1 MSVRFVPLAVV
12 ALLAATIPVVAQQKS
27 IYRDGFAGRNPTFLR
42 GDANVRF
49 DEKDHKM
56 SAEHGH
62 SGLSS
67 ESIKIEAN
75 PPAGAADVQFV
86 DYYYQTPPAPVT
98 DRLTASVWVKAFR
111 AGIQIKARVVFPK
124 EKDPRNPNAPLTTLI
139 AGGTYTQPRRWQ
151 RLDFGDVADV
161 VKKQLPVLHA
171 RLGRAVDP
179 SDAYLDRVVL
189 NVFAGPG
196 VTELWIDDL
205 EIGPVRTDL
214 APPSAK
220 GQPPG
225 ATASRPNR
233 KKALPVEFTEGQ
245 IAVDGQPFLMLAIRH
260 TGTPLKT
267 LHDAGFNTVWFPT
280 DPPPATVEDAV
291 RHGFW
296 VVPSLPLPAGQ
307 WVDGK
312 PKQADAD
319 TLKRDADS
327 VAAFLRRFIANDAV
341 LMWSLGSGRTLED
354 LPRVARASELV
365 RTYDPRRP
373 RAVDLW
379 DGYSAYSS
387 YVNAMGAHR
396 WPLFSSLEM
405 RQYRQWLSQRK
416 ALIPP
421 GKLAWT
427 WVQTHLPEWFAEKL
441 CGQPDPAAFDDPI
454 GPHPEQLRILTYLS
468 LAAGYRGLGFW
479 SDKYLENACHGRDRL
494 LELALLNSEIEMLRP
509 VLLSASDPAKWRP
522 TDNGNVQ
529 AAVIRGGKEILVLP
543 VWLGY
548 GSQYTPAQA
557 ALPSL
562 TVVIPAVPDSAVP
575 WLVTPVGVTELKGV
589 KRVAGGTEIVIP
601 EFDTTAAVVFTS
613 DQCGPQSQIV
623 RWQDHT
629 RFKLAPLA
637 ARWAQQQ
644 AIEQYRKTRITHDNI
659 LKAGG
664 PDLPNGEAPDL
675 FRRSAKYIAS
685 AKAYAENNQF
695 DQAYYEARRAL
706 RPLRVLMRAD
716 WQKAVETLDVPTAS
730 PFAVS
735 FYSLP
740 RHWKFAQQVQA
751 SRPAGNA
758 FPNGGFE
765 LSQSAPKGGAAVSSL
780 PGWRVR
786 KMILDPGLTSTAAII
801 NVNKDIVDQPPRELP
816 MKPTRY
822 APLRVAPHPVEFRQP
837 EFGRHCLAMQVGLTV
852 KTDKEGKPVPQ
863 PQAVE
868 RVVLAVDSAPAEFAP
883 GSLVRIS
890 FWAKVPGTVATADG
904 LVVFD
909 SAGGEP
915 LGARILSTIPE
926 LGKPAV
932 WRQYHLYRR
941 VPPSG
946 KVAMT
951 FALTGLGIALID
963 DVRIEPLVPGAAVD
977 AAYCPPLAT
986 KPTVAAPVRQA
997 GYQQQPKEATRSRDR

>member
-1 MSVRFVPLAVV
+1 MSVRFVPLGVV
-12 ALLAATIPVVAQQKS
+12 ALLVAAIPVVAQQKS
-27 IYRDGFAGRNPTFLR
+27 IYRDGFAGRNPMFLR
-42 GDANVRF
+42 GDANIRF

-75 PPAGAADVQFV
+75 PPAGSADVQFV

-98 DRLTASVWVKAFR
+98 ERLTASVWVKAFR
-111 AGIQIKARVVFPK
+111 AGIQVKARVVFPK

-139 AGGTYTQPRRWQ
+139 AGTTYTKVRRWQ
-151 RLDFGDVADV
+151 QLDFGDIADV

-179 SDAYLDRVVL
+179 SDAYLDRIVL
-189 NVFAGPG
+189 NVFAGTG
-196 VTELWIDDL
+196 ITELWIDDL

-214 APPSAK
+214 APPPVK
-220 GQPPG
+220 GQTPG
-225 ATASRPNR
+225 ATTGRAGQ

-245 IAVDGQPFLMLAIRH
+245 IVVDGDPFLMLAIRH

-267 LHDAGFNTVWFPT
+267 LRDAKFNTVWFPT
-280 DPPPATVEDAV
+280 DPTPAVVEDAV

-312 PKQADAD
+312 PKPADAD
-319 TLKRDADS
+319 TLRRDADS

-396 WPLFSSLEM
+396 WPLFSSLELSH
-405 RQYRQWLSQRK
+405 YRLWLSQRK

-441 CGQPDPAAFDDPI
+441 CGQREPAAFDEPI

-509 VLLSASDPAKWRP
+509 VLLASPDPAKWRP

-529 AAVIRGGKEILVLP
+529 AAVIRGGKDILVLP

-548 GSQYTPAQA
+548 GTQYTPPQG

-562 TVVIPAVPDSAVP
+562 TLTVDGVPDSAVP
-575 WLVTPVGVTELKGV
+575 WLITPVGVTEIKSV

-601 EFDTTAAVVFTS
+601 EFDITAAVVFTS
-613 DQCGPQSQIV
+613 DQCGPQSRIV

-644 AIEQYRKTRITHDNI
+644 AIEQYRKTRITHENI

-716 WQKAVETLDVPTAS
+716 WKKAVETLDVPTAS

-740 RHWKFAQQVQA
+740 RHWKFAQQVQS

-765 LSQSAPKGGAAVSSL
+765 LSRSAPKGGAAVSSL
-780 PGWRVR
+780 PGWRMR
-786 KMILDPGLTSTAAII
+786 KMILDPGLIGRASIV
-801 NVNKDIVDQPPRELP
+801 NVTEKIVDPPPQELP
-816 MKPTRY
+816 LKPTRY

-837 EFGRHCLAMQVGLTV
+837 EFGRHCLALSVVL
-852 KTDKEGKPVPQ
+852 KEPLGKDGQPTQ
-863 PQAVE
+863 LPQALE
-868 RVVLAVDSAPAEFAP
+868 RVVVAVDSAPAEFAP

-890 FWAKVPGTVATADG
+890 FWAKVPAISATADG

-909 SAGGEP
+909 SSGGEP
-915 LGARILSTIPE
+915 LGVRILSTMPE
-926 LGKPAV
+926 YPKPAV
-932 WRQYHLYRR
+932 WKQYHLYRR
-941 VPPSG
+941 VPASG
-946 KVAMT
+946 KMVMT
-951 FALTGLGIALID
+951 FALTGLGRAYID
-963 DVRIEPLVPGAAVD
+963 DVRIEPLIPGAVD
-977 AAYCPPLAT
+977 TAYCPPLAT
-986 KPTVAAPVRQA
+986 KPTVTTSPIRQTS
-997 GYQQQPKEATRSRDR
+997 YQQRPKEAVRSRDR